1 MEALICSMAAA
12 GPAANRPPQ
21 RRSTPPAAGPAANR
35 PPHMRCTPPAAGG
48 TVNPSSTILPAGWGD
63 GGGLMLKRVVPA
75 VVGAVLVAAGI
86 GIAAWYWR
94 GDTPPSAGGAGV
106 AAVPPISGTVQN
118 FTPTI
123 PGRPA
128 PIDRFYD
135 AVGQELTL
143 QGFGNKVVLVNL
155 WATWC
160 APCLQELPSLDRLQA
175 QLGSDRF
182 QVVAISVDRRGVE
195 AVRPYFEKLKIA
207 HLALY
212 VEPEGHLAQS

>member
-1 MEALICSMAAA
+1 
-12 GPAANRPPQ
+12 
-21 RRSTPPAAGPAANR
+21 
-35 PPHMRCTPPAAGG
+35 
-48 TVNPSSTILPAGWGD
+48 
-63 GGGLMLKRVVPA
+63 MLKRVVPA

-94 GDTPPSAGGAGV
+94 GDTPPSAGGAGN
-106 AAVPPISGTVQN
+106 AAVPPISGTVGN

-128 PIDRFYD
+128 PIEPFYD
-135 AVGQELTL
+135 ADGHEFSPQA
-143 QGFGNKVVLVNL
+143 FGGKVVLLNL

-182 QVVAISVDRRGVE
+182 EVVAVSIDHRGAQ
-195 AVRPYFEKLKIA
+195 AVRPFFEKLNIR
-207 HLALY
+207 HLAIY
-212 VEPEGHLAQS
+212 VESQGRLAHSVGLEVLPSTIIISSHGLMVGKLIGAVEWDSPEAVALVQHYIDQASRVTQN